1 MINGQTVEKPKPVK
15 RGMLD
20 NVLEQFNHAA
30 DKIDLNPN
38 VRKILSIT
46 NTEIIIHFPVRMD
59 NGEVEIFTGYR
70 VQHNNALGPYKG
82 GLRYHPTVDIDAARA
97 LAMWMTWKTSLAG
110 LPYGG
115 AKGGIQIDPSKYS
128 KGELERITRRF
139 TYALGENI
147 GPEHDIPA
155 PDVNTN
161 DQTMAWIADT
171 YMSTKNTSERSKNQH
186 VVTGKPVGSGGLEGR
201 DRATGYGVFLTIK
214 FWAEKNNETLNGKT
228 FIVQGF
234 GNVGYWAAHF
244 LEKEGAKMVGVQ
256 DAFGS
261 VQNKKGIT
269 VEDLFNYGKAN
280 NGSIVGFP
288 EASAMEGKDFF
299 GLDCNICIPAALGNQ
314 ITAQN
319 AASIKATLIAE
330 GANGP
335 TDTEGEKILTE
346 RGITIIPDIMCNSGG
361 VIASYFEW
369 LQNRNGELWQMDE
382 ILEKLEK
389 KLLSTFKKV
398 NAYSEENAV
407 DMRTAAFAIAIE
419 RIEKAYILRGIFP

>member
-1 MINGQTVEKPKPVK
+1 MTQAQTLETPKPVK
-15 RGMLD
+15 KSMLD

-59 NGEVEIFTGYR
+59 SGDVEIFTGYR

-82 GLRYHPTVDIDAARA
+82 GLRYHPTVDVDATRA

-128 KGELERITRRF
+128 KNELERITRRF

-171 YMSTKNTSERSKNQH
+171 YMSTKSTSERSKNQH

-214 FWAEKNNETLNGKT
+214 FWAEKNNEPLKGKKI
-228 FIVQGF
+228 IVQGF

-244 LEKEGAKMVGVQ
+244 LEGEGAILVGCQ

-261 VQNKKGIT
+261 ISKSEGIS
-269 VEDLFNYGKAN
+269 VADLFTYSRAN
-280 NGSIVGFP
+280 KGSILGFP
-288 EASAMEGKDFF
+288 GASVVNNEDFF
-299 GLDCNICIPAALGNQ
+299 GLDCDICIPAALGNQ
-314 ITAQN
+314 ITKAN
-319 AASIKATLIAE
+319 AHSIKASLVAE

-335 TDTEGEKILTE
+335 TDVEGEKILME
-346 RGITIIPDIMCNSGG
+346 RGINIIPDIMCNSGG
-361 VIASYFEW
+361 VIGSYFEW

-382 ILEKLEK
+382 ILEKIEK
-389 KLLSTFKKV
+389 KLRSTFKKV
-398 NAYSEENAV
+398 TEYADENNM
-407 DMRTAAFAIAIE
+407 DLRTAAYCIAIA